1 MRELGLNVVLEIA
14 SHLRPDL
21 RRRSLE
27 ANNQFLVI
35 SDILQDAELRAYV
48 YERLIKL
55 IDEKVKGQ
63 DEGAPQ
69 LLTTG
74 TNNSQRIMNNGGIDL
89 TRDKMELQVQSNGQ
103 EIRLN
108 FDPAMIQ
115 QLQNASGLRPVIID
129 IQPMTT
135 TVPIFLGIKNNGPPP

>member
-1 MRELGLNVVLEIA
+1 
-14 SHLRPDL
+14 
-21 RRRSLE
+21 
-27 ANNQFLVI
+27 
-35 SDILQDAELRAYV
+35 
-48 YERLIKL
+48 
-55 IDEKVKGQ
+55 
-63 DEGAPQ
+63 
-69 LLTTG
+69 
-74 TNNSQRIMNNGGIDL
+74 MNNGGIDL